1 MNRSSIYKNL
11 ENQKKDAIDRH
22 LSLVM
27 EKNKVLNLTAIRD
40 LEDAKVLHLE
50 DSLCGLP
57 ELESAPEGIYMDLGS
72 GGGFPGVP
80 LAIASGRDT
89 VLIESVKKKAKA
101 LEEFCEA
108 LGLSTQIKV
117 EAGRIEEL
125 TSKYRET
132 ASVLTARALSSIPS
146 LLELASPLL
155 KDTGLLILFKSG
167 NYNVE
172 LERAS
177 QINSKLGFSDPECHN
192 YNLSDGSARSLILF
206 QKNGKAQLN
215 LPRRTG
221 IAQKKPLA

>member
-40 LEDAKVLHLE
+40 LEDAKVLHVE

-57 ELESAPEGIYMDLGS
+57 EFESALEGLYMDLGS